1 MDHYEGITP
10 DQRWRNEMLN
20 EQRETNRILRE
31 LLGRNAQAPKDAA
44 TVEHVQTLPRRGRP
58 KGAVNQ

>member
-10 DQRWRNEMLN
+10 DQRWRNDLLN
-20 EQRETNRILRE
+20 EMRENNRLLRLFLE
-31 LLGRNAQAPKDAA
+31 RNAQA
-44 TVEHVQTLPRRGRP
+44 VEPVAEVKEIKPVQRRGRR